1 MPGLNGTG
9 PEGRGKMTG
18 RGLGRCNTIETPSS
32 ELKNEEIEQI
42 NTLNRGFRADNLNR
56 PFGNFYRR
64 GRGFNSFRG
73 RGMGL
78 NGCAR
83 RNRGN
88 F

>member
-18 RGLGRCNTIETPSS
+18 RGLGRCNAIETSS
-32 ELKNEEIEQI
+32 NDLKNEEIEQI
-42 NTLNRGFRADNLNR
+42 NTLNRGFRDGGFNR
-56 PFGNFYRR
+56 PLGSFYRG

-73 RGMGL
+73 RGMRL
-78 NGCAR
+78 NGCGR